1 MSHKHKKRHR
11 SRSRSPDHRD
21 RRKRSKKE
29 VPFERFRRKLNKI
42 FFRDEDM
49 IQVDTN
55 EYRDFWKFLAKYQ
68 AYQGQKSNQSG
79 SSYNKRLAQSFRLR
93 PKDPKDLLCRI
104 AVQDDEYDGEIL
116 SEERVSEFQ
125 TILGSF
131 IDFLQKDKFAKLK
144 KLRQTQANL
153 PIAEYRQ
160 EILESLEKNQV
171 IIIAGD
177 TGCGKSTQ
185 VPQYLLQANYGKIAC
200 TQPRRIACISLAKR
214 VGYETLNEYGT
225 EVN

>member
-79 SSYNKRLAQSFRLR
+79 SSYNKRLAQSFRL
-93 PKDPKDLLCRI
+93 LL
-104 AVQDDEYDGEIL
+104 GL
-116 SEERVSEFQ
+116 
-125 TILGSF
+125 
-131 IDFLQKDKFAKLK
+131 
-144 KLRQTQANL
+144 
-153 PIAEYRQ
+153 
-160 EILESLEKNQV
+160 
-171 IIIAGD
+171 
-177 TGCGKSTQ
+177 
-185 VPQYLLQANYGKIAC
+185 
-200 TQPRRIACISLAKR
+200 
-214 VGYETLNEYGT
+214 
-225 EVN
+225 